1 MYVDPDDVDAYVD
14 AARRLLDDSWFCR
27 KLAEQGARY
36 IRKFNTGDFAR
47 KTMACYKKAIIDTL
61 DLL

>member
-1 MYVDPDDVDAYVD
+1 MDAYVD